1 MAEAWIGLGSNLGD
15 RRGHLRAALG
25 GLAGLGRV
33 RSVSALYETEPV
45 GLRTQPEFL
54 NAVALLETELTA
66 RELLEGL
73 LEIEAR
79 CGRLRTG
86 QKNEPR
92 TLDLDLLLYGDAVI
106 DETGL
111 EVPHPRL
118 HERRF
123 VLEPLASLAP
133 RVRHPRL
140 GRTVRQL
147 LDELQDA
154 SAVRRVEGPE
164 WAAGL
169 VSP

>member
-15 RRGHLRAALG
+15 RRGHLRAALR
-25 GLAGLGRV
+25 GLAELGRV
-33 RSVSALYETEPV
+33 RAVSALYETEPV
-45 GLRTQPEFL
+45 GLRAQPEFL
-54 NAVALLETELTA
+54 NAVALLETELAA
-66 RELLEGL
+66 RALLEGL
-73 LEIEAR
+73 LDIEAR
-79 CGRLRTG
+79 CGRVRTEE
-86 QKNEPR
+86 KNGPR
-92 TLDLDLLLYGDAVI
+92 TLDLDLLLYGEAVI

-133 RVRHPRL
+133 ALRHPRL
-140 GRTVRQL
+140 GRTASEL
-147 LDELQDA
+147 LAELRDA

-164 WAAGL
+164 WAADL